1 VLVPIWSTKTSPVGH
16 QAFLCNHRPPSR
28 PQPLVSFQRPH
39 DAPFFRLKPR
49 LQEPPDGGVT
59 ERLAHKT
66 FEQAAPIGDG
76 GRSGRSFTSSSRSL
90 WAVSSISLGACR
102 LPCLV

>member
-1 VLVPIWSTKTSPVGH
+1 MLVPILSTKTSPVGH
-16 QAFLCNHRPPSR
+16 QAFVQSSPAKPPSATR
-28 PQPLVSFQRPH
+28 LVPAPPH
-39 DAPFFRLKPR
+39 SFFRLKPR